1 MEAQRG
7 GQMDIAI
14 PNFITQNSNLVITW
28 SSIKYAQIHI
38 NGDKTETRMKD
49 ECQTRIVGKSNPTK
63 LIFLLSKGKSKRPH
77 GFSYVHGTIL
87 TWNSCRPN

>member
-7 GQMDIAI
+7 GQMGVAI

-38 NGDKTETRMKD
+38 NGDKTEIRMKD
-49 ECQTRIVGKSNPTK
+49 ECQTRIVGKSNPAK
-63 LIFLLSKGKSKRPH
+63 VIFYQQRVRANDRMDFHMFVEL
-77 GFSYVHGTIL
+77 
-87 TWNSCRPN
+87 